1 MQMVDM
7 GIALCH
13 FALTAKE
20 NGLDIQFM
28 QENSQISANNEAA
41 YIASYILN

>member
-1 MQMVDM
+1 M

-20 NGLDIQFM
+20 KALNVDLVQNDPMLIVNDGV
-28 QENSQISANNEAA
+28 E
-41 YIASYILN
+41 YIASYKLK